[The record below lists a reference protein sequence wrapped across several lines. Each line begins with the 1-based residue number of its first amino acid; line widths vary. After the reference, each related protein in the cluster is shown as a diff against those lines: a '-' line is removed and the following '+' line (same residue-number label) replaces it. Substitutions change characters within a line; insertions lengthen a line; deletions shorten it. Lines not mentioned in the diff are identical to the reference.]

1 MGEDG
6 RCAPDGTSWC
16 ESLQMCIVAHTTSC
30 PPLSDTPGASIS
42 AGLLNMVSVD
52 AVFAATVVL
61 VTVTLFNELTKRMVG
76 LTATVLSMYTHLKP

>member
-1 MGEDG
+1 
-6 RCAPDGTSWC
+6 
-16 ESLQMCIVAHTTSC
+16 MCIVAHTTSC